1 MGLTV
6 VHVVI
11 SLIGIGSGLVVL
23 VGMLRGKRYDGW
35 TAAFL
40 ASTVATSVTG
50 FALAA
55 DRVLPSHIV
64 GALSLLVLGAGV
76 YARYRRELAGRWRA
90 IYVFAAVV
98 ALYLNVFV
106 GVVQSFLKV
115 PALRAMAPTQSEPP
129 FVMTQLTVLALF
141 ACLSIAAVVRFR
153 PEHTGSPHIKRMS
166 VTQV

>member
-23 VGMLRGKRYDGW
+23 VGMLKGKRFDGW

-50 FALAA
+50 FAFAA

-64 GALSLLVLGAGV
+64 GALSLLVLGASA
-76 YARYRRELAGRWRA
+76 YARYRQELAGRWRA
-90 IYVFAAVV
+90 IYVVAAVL

-129 FVMTQLTVLALF
+129 FVITQLAVLAIF
-141 ACLSIAAVVRFR
+141 AGLSIAAVVKFR
-153 PEHTGSPHIKRMS
+153 PEHTGSPHIKRIPVSQM
-166 VTQV
+166 

>member
-6 VHVVI
+6 VHVGI

-23 VGMLRGKRYDGW
+23 VGMLKGKRYEGW

-50 FALAA
+50 FAFPA

-64 GALSLLVLGAGV
+64 GALSLLVLGVGA

-90 IYVFAAVV
+90 IYVVSAVL

-115 PALRAMAPTQSEPP
+115 RALRALAPTQSEPP
-129 FVMTQLTVLALF
+129 FVMAQLAVLAIF
-141 ACLSIAAVVRFR
+141 AGLSIAAVLNFR
-153 PEHTGSPHIKRMS
+153 PEHSGALHIRRMS
-166 VTQV
+166 VSQM

>member
-1 MGLTV
+1 VGLTV

-23 VGMLRGKRYDGW
+23 VGMLRGKRHDGW

-50 FALAA
+50 FVFAA

-90 IYVFAAVV
+90 VYVIAAVL

-106 GVVQSFLKV
+106 GVIQSFLKV

-129 FVMTQLTVLALF
+129 FVTTQLAVLALF
-141 ACLSIAAVVRFR
+141 AGLSIVAVVKFR
-153 PEHTGSPHIKRMS
+153 PEPTRSPHIKRMS
-166 VTQV
+166 VTQG

>member
-1 MGLTV
+1 VGLTV

-50 FALAA
+50 FAFAA
-55 DRVLPSHIV
+55 DRVLPSHVV
-64 GALSLLVLGAGV
+64 GALSLLVLGASA
-76 YARYRRELAGRWRA
+76 YARYRQELAGGWRA
-90 IYVFAAVV
+90 IYVITAVL

-115 PALRAMAPTQSEPP
+115 PALRSMAPTQSEPP
-129 FVMTQLTVLALF
+129 FVMTQLAVLALF
-141 ACLSIAAVVRFR
+141 AGLSIAAVVRFR

-166 VTQV
+166 VTQG